1 MDTIIFKIDK
11 KLKEKA
17 QKQAQKRG
25 FSLADYYRN
34 ATIPLAE
41 GKVNIGIIPEGEE
54 EFNAKTTKEMKQALR
69 DIKKR
74 KNLSPAFD
82 NVEDAINYLKK
93 L

>member
-17 QKQAQKRG
+17 QKEAKKKG

-41 GKVNIGIIPEGEE
+41 GRATIGIIQKKEE
-54 EFNAKTTKEMKQALR
+54 RFNAKTARELRRALK
-69 DIKKR
+69 DIKEG
-74 KNLSPAFD
+74 KNIEGPFRD
-82 NVEDAINYLKK
+82 VEEFMKGLK
-93 L
+93 